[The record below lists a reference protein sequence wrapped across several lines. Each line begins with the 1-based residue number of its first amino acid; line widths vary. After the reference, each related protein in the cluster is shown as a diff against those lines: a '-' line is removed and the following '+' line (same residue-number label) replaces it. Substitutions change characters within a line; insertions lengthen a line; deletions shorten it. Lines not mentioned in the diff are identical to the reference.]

1 MRNLL
6 VVTLVVLAL
15 LLFIPAKEASACSG
29 CSCPSY
35 YRVHR
40 GDTLYSIGR
49 RYGVSVWQLTS
60 WNNIRNANCI
70 YAGQVLVIY
79 SGCNA
84 GGHPAGHGVY
94 VVRCGDTLSRI
105 AWTYGTSV
113 WAIASANGI
122 RNINYIY
129 AGQRLVIP

>member
-1 MRNLL
+1 MKNLL
-6 VVTLVVLAL
+6 VVALVALTL
-15 LLFIPAKEASACSG
+15 LLFIPAKEVSACSG
-29 CSCPSY
+29 CGCPTY

-49 RYGVSVWQLTS
+49 RNGVSVWQLAS
-60 WNNIRNANCI
+60 WNHIRNVNCI

-79 SGCNA
+79 SGCPS
-84 GGHPAGHGVY
+84 GGHTVY

-105 AWTYGTSV
+105 ARLYGTSV

-129 AGQRLVIP
+129 VGQRLVIP